1 MFIPADDL
9 GVSRLDISGMTAAL
23 HVATARP
30 TLELFAPAGRLLLV
44 TTANRLGQPG
54 VRGVLTTATA
64 PRRWALVAV
73 GTVELDAPLPVI
85 KFIYRRRQVRAWL
98 TRPGPF
104 WLAEASGRRL
114 RVHVNGG
121 RVATSAGS
129 RLLPGPVS
137 TRQSASRLDPPFL
150 PAQET
155 S

>member
-1 MFIPADDL
+1 MFTPADDL
-9 GVSRLDISGMTAAL
+9 GVSQLDISGMTAAL

-44 TTANRLGQPG
+44 TTANRVGQPG

-73 GTVELDAPLPVI
+73 GTVELAAPVPVPDRGC
-85 KFIYRRRQVRAWL
+85 Y
-98 TRPGPF
+98 PD
-104 WLAEASGRRL
+104 
-114 RVHVNGG
+114 
-121 RVATSAGS
+121 
-129 RLLPGPVS
+129 PVS
-137 TRQSASRLDPPFL
+137 TRQSASRLDTPFL